1 MSSSSSSVSCPESA
15 RLCSGLGSVG
25 EAARFFDILS
35 GIASALLVVFGV
47 GDGFCV
53 KKLEMVACFRF
64 KDGEG
69 AEDWEEWGAIVP
81 GGLRLEDNQQF
92 GKWRFSALMH
102 QIIMKAVMPS
112 VRWAPAMLKLDA

>member
-1 MSSSSSSVSCPESA
+1 MSSSSSSVSCPETA

-25 EAARFFDILS
+25 EAARFVNILS
-35 GIASALLVVFGV
+35 GIASTLLVVFGV
-47 GDGFCV
+47 GDDFCV

-81 GGLRLEDNQQF
+81 GGPDLEDNEQF
-92 GKWRFSALMH
+92 EKWRFSALIH
-102 QIIMKAVMPS
+102 QITMRAVMPC
-112 VRWAPAMLKLDA
+112 VRWAPSMLS

>member
-1 MSSSSSSVSCPESA
+1 MSSSSSSASCPETA
-15 RLCSGLGSVG
+15 RLCSGFGSVG

-35 GIASALLVVFGV
+35 RITSALLVVFGV

-64 KDGEG
+64 RDGEG

-81 GGLRLEDNQQF
+81 GGRGLENNQ
-92 GKWRFSALMH
+92 
-102 QIIMKAVMPS
+102 
-112 VRWAPAMLKLDA
+112 

>member
-1 MSSSSSSVSCPESA
+1 META
-15 RLCSGLGSVG
+15 RFRSGLGSVG
-25 EAARFFDILS
+25 EAPLCFDVFSVIEL
-35 GIASALLVVFGV
+35 ALLVAGFGV

-81 GGLRLEDNQQF
+81 RGPGVGDDQNL
-92 GKWRFSALMH
+92 
-102 QIIMKAVMPS
+102 
-112 VRWAPAMLKLDA
+112 